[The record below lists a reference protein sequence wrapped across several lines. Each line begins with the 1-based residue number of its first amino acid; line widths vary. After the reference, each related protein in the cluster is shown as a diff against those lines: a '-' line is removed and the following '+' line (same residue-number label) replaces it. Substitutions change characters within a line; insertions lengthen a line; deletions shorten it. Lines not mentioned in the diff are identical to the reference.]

1 MLHAK
6 YLFEEELKKS
16 GMEYVIYRP
25 TGYFYDIAK
34 VFKPYFEPP
43 SARFETE

>member
-6 YLFEEELKKS
+6 FMLENEIKK
-16 GMEYVIYRP
+16 GDMEYVIYRP

-34 VFKPYFEPP
+34 VFKPYVDKGEMQLL
-43 SARFETE
+43 